1 MFQYVNN
8 LDAVVT
14 LLKNSNTTSAA
25 ANLSLSLTS
34 GQIDN
39 DNIVAHDIDIVS
51 LRADRFP
58 CISVRINNKSEDFA
72 TMGRTGVSGSLK
84 TCDVSYDIT
93 AFYRK
98 DGANEANADFMDDVY
113 RIARNIEAALRE
125 DITLSGTA
133 LWAQPVRT
141 DFVGPFENNGIWL
154 KGVNIELAA
163 RYQFK

>member
-1 MFQYVNN
+1 MFEYVTN
-8 LDAVVT
+8 LDAVVN
-14 LLKNSNTTSAA
+14 LLKNSNTPSAA
-25 ANLSLSLTS
+25 AYLSLSLTS

-39 DNIVAHDIDIVS
+39 DNIVAQDIDVVS

-58 CISVRINNKSEDFA
+58 FISVRINNKSEDFA
-72 TMGRTGVSGSLK
+72 TMGRTGASGSLK
-84 TCDVSYDIT
+84 TCDVSYDVT

-98 DGANEANADFMDDVY
+98 DGAYDSNSNLMGDVY
-113 RIARNIEAALRE
+113 RLARNIEAALRE
-125 DITLSGTA
+125 DVTLSGTA

-141 DFVGPFENNGIWL
+141 DFIGPFENQGIWI